1 MAATQDEAYANDL
14 STSRLR
20 IGEVGSEAITAITQ
34 IANRLAPFE
43 LKWPECLKTYEVMKQ
58 DATVMSG
65 LNAGYNKIEKRFAE
79 AKARTE
85 SESDRSKE
93 ATAFINW
100 CFRNIDNQTLRSIA
114 RNAATFRENGFSI
127 LEKTYTKIQ
136 AGQYKGKYK
145 IKKLG
150 FRPPLSLDK
159 SEPFVYTNQG
169 RDIKSVKQDP
179 NYFRN
184 SIHGGNYNIPDADS
198 LEIERKKFMLFGYNV
213 TDDRPLGLS
222 PLASA
227 YTPWREKTLIG
238 YYETVGVSKDM
249 AGLPI
254 FEVPLNILEKANKEP
269 NSYEAKS
276 IQSYQMQLA
285 NLHAGE
291 QAYMIVP
298 SDLTG
303 TSSTAK
309 QYNIKFLGVEGGSKA
324 YNTKDLINDRK
335 KAILDVFGAGFLNV
349 GNDSVGANNLAESKN
364 SVHDDYVDH
373 DCKIIEEVINKDL
386 IPQLL
391 AMNEIFLPDEEMPFL
406 DSTPP
411 VYVDLDVLSSAVQRV
426 GAVGYIPKT
435 PDMIDEILELMGLK
449 YRIPSDVREDETKF
463 LAWCEKYLPDN
474 TSRSGDGAK
483 TAGEG
488 TSKGGGS
495 SRDNSVANKSN

>member
-1 MAATQDEAYANDL
+1 MADTQDEAYANDQ

-20 IGEVGSEAITAITQ
+20 LGEVGSEAITAITSVV
-34 IANRLAPFE
+34 NRLAPSE

-58 DATVMSG
+58 DATVISA
-65 LNAGYNKIEKRFAE
+65 LNAGYNKIEKRFSDAQV
-79 AKARTE
+79 RTL
-85 SESDRSKE
+85 STSNRSKE
-93 ATAFINW
+93 ATEFISW
-100 CFRNIDNQTLRSIA
+100 CLRNIDGQTLRSIA

-127 LEKTYTKIQ
+127 LEKTYTKIT
-136 AGQYKGKYK
+136 AGQYKDKYK

-159 SEPFVYTNQG
+159 SEPFIYTDQG
-169 RDIKSVKQDP
+169 RRIKSVKQDP
-179 NYFRN
+179 NYFTN
-184 SIHGGNYNIPDADS
+184 SVHGGYYAIPSTDA

-213 TDDRPLGLS
+213 TDDRPFGLS

-238 YYETVGVSKDM
+238 YYETVGVSKDL

-254 FEVPLNILEKANKEP
+254 FELPLEILEKAAKDP

-276 IQSYQMQLA
+276 VASYQQQLA

-291 QAYMIVP
+291 QAYMMVP
-298 SDLTG
+298 SNLITG
-303 TSSTAK
+303 SSTAK
-309 QYNIKFLGVEGGSKA
+309 QYNVRFLGVEGGSKS
-324 YNTKDLINDRK
+324 YNTKDLINERK

-349 GNDSVGANNLAESKN
+349 GNDAVGANNLAESKN
-364 SVHDDYVDH
+364 SVHDDYVEH

-391 AMNEIFLPDEEMPFL
+391 AMNEMFLPDNELPFI

-411 VYVDLDVLSSAVQRV
+411 VYIDLDVMSSAIQRV

-435 PDMIDEILELMGLK
+435 PEMINEVLEKMGLN
-449 YRIPSDVREDETKF
+449 YRVPEDIAKDEKKF
-463 LAWCEKYLPDN
+463 AAWSEKYLPDN
-474 TSRSGDGAK
+474 TSKSGEGAK
-483 TAGEG
+483 TAGTG
-488 TSKGGGS
+488 TSKGGGTS
-495 SRDNSVANKSN
+495 KDSSVANKAN